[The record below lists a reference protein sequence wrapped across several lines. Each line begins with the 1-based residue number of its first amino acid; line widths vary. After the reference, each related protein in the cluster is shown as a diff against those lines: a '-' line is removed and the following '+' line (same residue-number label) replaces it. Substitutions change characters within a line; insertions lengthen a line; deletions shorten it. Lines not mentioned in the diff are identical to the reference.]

1 METSKIFESSLV
13 KQALKE
19 SIVKLNHVRRRNRH
33 VTLIRFNF
41 YS

>member
-19 SIVKLNHVRRRNRH
+19 SIVKLNP
-33 VTLIRFNF
+33 TYMIKIL
-41 YS
+41 SCSS